1 MPRKNQFICYLFCTS
16 YALSYLCQVFNIQYY
31 IVIGNMW
38 IDVLWIIAG
47 LILILVGSDWLVD
60 GASGVAR
67 KYGISEFIIG
77 MTIVG
82 IGTSMPELVSSLI
95 SAIQGHGDMALGNV
109 TGSNICNILLILG
122 VTALISPIKYTPS
135 NIRKDIPFA
144 ILVSLLLIVM
154 LYNGFGLFGKMGAP
168 GISRRDSCYLL
179 LIFMVFMI
187 DSFKSAKNNTDEESE
202 ETQKPMPIVKAL
214 LLIVL
219 GLAGLI
225 FGGQVFVD
233 HTVSIAERFQVSEAF
248 ISITLMAVG
257 TSLPELAT
265 CIVAA
270 MKGKNQLALGNIIGS
285 NIFNISLII
294 GTSAAIS
301 PFEIQTISTVDMIMV
316 VVAALLLWVASF
328 TFKKK
333 RLDRIEGGLFLLVYA
348 AYIIYLSMN
357 IQA

>member
-1 MPRKNQFICYLFCTS
+1 
-16 YALSYLCQVFNIQYY
+16 
-31 IVIGNMW
+31 MW
-38 IDVLWIIAG
+38 IDILWIVAG
-47 LILILVGSDWLVD
+47 LVLILVGSDWLVE

-67 KYGISEFIIG
+67 KYGISEFVIG

-122 VTALISPIKYTPS
+122 VTALISPIKYTRS

-144 ILVSLLLIVM
+144 ILVSLFLMLM
-154 LYNGFGLFGKMGAP
+154 LYNGFGLLGEAGTP
-168 GISRRDSCYLL
+168 GISRSDALYLL
-179 LIFMVFMI
+179 MIFVIFMI
-187 DSFKSAKNNTDEESE
+187 DSFKSAKNGADEEE
-202 ETQKPMPIVKAL
+202 ENVKPMSMGKAL
-214 LLIVL
+214 VFILL
-219 GLAGLI
+219 GLVGLI

-233 HTVSIAERFQVSEAF
+233 HTVSIAERFHVSEAF

-294 GTSAAIS
+294 GASAVIS
-301 PFEIQTISTVDMIMV
+301 PFDIQTISTVDMVMV
-316 VVAALLLWVASF
+316 IVAAVLLWLAAF
-328 TFKKK
+328 TFKRKK
-333 RLDRIEGGLFLLVYA
+333 LDRVEGAIFLLCYIGYIVY
-348 AYIIYLSMN
+348 LTMN
-357 IQA
+357 M

>member
-1 MPRKNQFICYLFCTS
+1 
-16 YALSYLCQVFNIQYY
+16 
-31 IVIGNMW
+31 MW
-38 IDVLWIIAG
+38 IDILWIVAG
-47 LILILVGSDWLVD
+47 LVLILVGSDWLVE

-67 KYGISEFIIG
+67 KYGISEFVIG

-122 VTALISPIKYTPS
+122 VTALISPIKYTRS

-144 ILVSLLLIVM
+144 ILVSLFLIVM
-154 LYNGFGLFGKMGAP
+154 LYNCFGLFGEMGTP
-168 GISRRDSCYLL
+168 GISRVDALYLL
-179 LIFMVFMI
+179 SIFAVFMI
-187 DSFKSAKNNTDEESE
+187 DSFKSAKNGAEEEDASV
-202 ETQKPMPIVKAL
+202 KPMPMGKAIIYVL
-214 LLIVL
+214 L

-233 HTVSIAERFQVSEAF
+233 HTVSIAERFHVSEAF

-265 CIVAA
+265 CVVAA
-270 MKGKNQLALGNIIGS
+270 MKGKNQLALGNVIGS
-285 NIFNISLII
+285 NIFNIALII

-301 PFEIQTISTVDMIMV
+301 PFEIQSISTVDMGMVIV
-316 VVAALLLWVASF
+316 VVVLLWLAAF

-333 RLDRIEGGLFLLVYA
+333 KLDRVEGVIFLL
-348 AYIIYLSMN
+348 AYIAYITYLSMN
-357 IQA
+357 M

>member
-1 MPRKNQFICYLFCTS
+1 
-16 YALSYLCQVFNIQYY
+16 
-31 IVIGNMW
+31 MW
-38 IDVLWIIAG
+38 IDILWIVAG
-47 LILILVGSDWLVD
+47 LVLILVGSDWLVE

-122 VTALISPIKYTPS
+122 VTALISPIKYTRS

-144 ILVSLLLIVM
+144 ILVSLFLIVM
-154 LYNGFGLFGKMGAP
+154 LYNCFGLFGEMGTP
-168 GISRRDSCYLL
+168 GISRVDALYLL
-179 LIFMVFMI
+179 LIFAVFMI
-187 DSFKSAKNNTDEESE
+187 DSFKSAKNGAEEE
-202 ETQKPMPIVKAL
+202 EAGVKPMPMGKAIIFIL
-214 LLIVL
+214 L
-219 GLAGLI
+219 GLAGLV

-233 HTVSIAERFQVSEAF
+233 HTVSIAERFHVSEAF

-265 CIVAA
+265 CVVAA
-270 MKGKNQLALGNIIGS
+270 MKGKNQLALGNVIGS
-285 NIFNISLII
+285 NIFNIALII

-301 PFEIQTISTVDMIMV
+301 PFEIQSISTVDMAMV
-316 VVAALLLWVASF
+316 IVAAVLLWLAAF

-333 RLDRIEGGLFLLVYA
+333 KLDRVEGAIFLLAYM
-348 AYIIYLSMN
+348 AYITYLSMN
-357 IQA
+357 I

>member
-1 MPRKNQFICYLFCTS
+1 
-16 YALSYLCQVFNIQYY
+16 
-31 IVIGNMW
+31 MW
-38 IDVLWIIAG
+38 IDILWIVAG
-47 LILILVGSDWLVD
+47 LVLILVGSDWLVD

-67 KYGISEFIIG
+67 KYGISEFVIG

-122 VTALISPIKYTPS
+122 VTALISPIKYTRS

-144 ILVSLLLIVM
+144 ILVSLFLMVM
-154 LYNGFGLFGKMGAP
+154 LYNCFGLFGEMGTP
-168 GISRRDSCYLL
+168 GISRVDALYLL
-179 LIFMVFMI
+179 LIFAVFMI
-187 DSFKSAKNNTDEESE
+187 DSFKSAKNGAEEE
-202 ETQKPMPIVKAL
+202 EASVKPMPMGKAIIFIL
-214 LLIVL
+214 L

-225 FGGQVFVD
+225 FGGRVFVD

-265 CIVAA
+265 CAVAA
-270 MKGKNQLALGNIIGS
+270 MKGKNQLALGNVIGS
-285 NIFNISLII
+285 NIFNITLII

-301 PFEIQTISTVDMIMV
+301 PFEIQSISTVDMGMVIV
-316 VVAALLLWVASF
+316 VVVLLWLAAF

-333 RLDRIEGGLFLLVYA
+333 KLDRVEGVIFLL
-348 AYIIYLSMN
+348 AYIAYITYLSMN
-357 IQA
+357 M

>member
-1 MPRKNQFICYLFCTS
+1 
-16 YALSYLCQVFNIQYY
+16 
-31 IVIGNMW
+31 MW
-38 IDVLWIIAG
+38 IDILWIVAG
-47 LILILVGSDWLVD
+47 LVLILVGSDWLVD

-67 KYGISEFIIG
+67 KYGISEFVIG

-122 VTALISPIKYTPS
+122 VTALISPIKYTRS

-144 ILVSLLLIVM
+144 ILVSLFLIVM
-154 LYNGFGLFGKMGAP
+154 LYNCFGLFGEMGTP
-168 GISRRDSCYLL
+168 GISRVDALYLL
-179 LIFMVFMI
+179 SIFAVFMI
-187 DSFKSAKNNTDEESE
+187 DSFKSAKNGAEEEDASV
-202 ETQKPMPIVKAL
+202 KSMPMGKAIIFIL
-214 LLIVL
+214 L

-225 FGGQVFVD
+225 FGGRVFVD
-233 HTVSIAERFQVSEAF
+233 HTVSIAERFHVSEAF

-265 CIVAA
+265 CAVAA
-270 MKGKNQLALGNIIGS
+270 MKGKNQLALGNVIGS
-285 NIFNISLII
+285 NIFNITLII

-301 PFEIQTISTVDMIMV
+301 PFEIQSISTVDMGMVIV
-316 VVAALLLWVASF
+316 VVVLLWLAAF

-333 RLDRIEGGLFLLVYA
+333 KLDRVEGAIFLL
-348 AYIIYLSMN
+348 AYIAYITYLSMN
-357 IQA
+357 M

>member
-1 MPRKNQFICYLFCTS
+1 
-16 YALSYLCQVFNIQYY
+16 
-31 IVIGNMW
+31 MW
-38 IDVLWIIAG
+38 IDILWIVAG
-47 LILILVGSDWLVD
+47 LVLILVGSDWLVE

-67 KYGISEFIIG
+67 KYGISEFVIG

-122 VTALISPIKYTPS
+122 VTALISPIKYTKS

-144 ILVSLLLIVM
+144 ILASLFLMLM
-154 LYNGFGLFGKMGAP
+154 LYNSFGLFGEMGTP
-168 GISRRDSCYLL
+168 GISRSDALYLL
-179 LIFMVFMI
+179 VIFGIFMI
-187 DSFKSAKNNTDEESE
+187 DSFKSAKNGIDEEE
-202 ETQKPMPIVKAL
+202 ENVKPMPMVKAL
-214 LLIVL
+214 VFIVL
-219 GLAGLI
+219 GLAGLV

-233 HTVSIAERFQVSEAF
+233 HTVSVAEKFHVSEAF

-270 MKGKNQLALGNIIGS
+270 MKGQNQLALGNVIGS
-285 NIFNISLII
+285 NIFNISLIL
-294 GTSAAIS
+294 GSSAVIS
-301 PFEIQTISTVDMIMV
+301 PFEIQTISTVDMV
-316 VVAALLLWVASF
+316 VVIVAVVLLWLAAF

-333 RLDRIEGGLFLLVYA
+333 MLDRVEGAIFLLCYIGYIVY
-348 AYIIYLSMN
+348 LTMN
-357 IQA
+357 M

>member
-1 MPRKNQFICYLFCTS
+1 
-16 YALSYLCQVFNIQYY
+16 
-31 IVIGNMW
+31 MW
-38 IDVLWIIAG
+38 IDILWILVG
-47 LILILVGSDWLVD
+47 LVLILVGSDWLVD

-67 KYGISEFIIG
+67 KYGISEFVIG

-122 VTALISPIKYTPS
+122 VTALISPIGYTRS

-144 ILVSLLLIVM
+144 ILVSLFLMLM
-154 LYNGFGLFGKMGAP
+154 LYNGFGLFGEIGAP
-168 GISRRDSCYLL
+168 GISRSDALYLL
-179 LIFMVFMI
+179 LIFVIFMI
-187 DSFKSAKNNTDEESE
+187 DSFKSAKLGAGDEEE
-202 ETQKPMPIVKAL
+202 EEVKPMSMGKAL
-214 LLIVL
+214 VFIVL

-233 HTVSIAERFQVSEAF
+233 HTVSIAERFHVSEAF

-265 CIVAA
+265 CVVAA

-285 NIFNISLII
+285 NVFNISLII
-294 GTSAAIS
+294 GASAAIS
-301 PFEIQTISTVDMIMV
+301 PFEIQSISTVDMVMV
-316 VVAALLLWVASF
+316 IVAALLLWLAAF

-333 RLDRIEGGLFLLVYA
+333 RLDRVEGVIFLLCYVG
-348 AYIIYLSMN
+348 YIVYLSMN
-357 IQA
+357 I

>member
-1 MPRKNQFICYLFCTS
+1 
-16 YALSYLCQVFNIQYY
+16 
-31 IVIGNMW
+31 MW
-38 IDVLWIIAG
+38 IDILWIVAG
-47 LILILVGSDWLVD
+47 LVLILVGSDWLVE

-67 KYGISEFIIG
+67 KYGISEFVIG

-122 VTALISPIKYTPS
+122 VTALISPIKYTRS

-144 ILVSLLLIVM
+144 ILVSLFLMVM
-154 LYNGFGLFGKMGAP
+154 LYNCFGLFGEMGTP
-168 GISRRDSCYLL
+168 GISRVDALYLL
-179 LIFMVFMI
+179 LIFAMFMI
-187 DSFKSAKNNTDEESE
+187 DSFKSAKNGAEEE
-202 ETQKPMPIVKAL
+202 EASVKPMPMGKAIIFIL
-214 LLIVL
+214 L

-233 HTVSIAERFQVSEAF
+233 HTVSIAERFHVSEAF

-265 CIVAA
+265 CVVAA
-270 MKGKNQLALGNIIGS
+270 MKGKNQLALGNVIGS
-285 NIFNISLII
+285 NIFNIALII

-301 PFEIQTISTVDMIMV
+301 PFEIQSISTVDMGMVIV
-316 VVAALLLWVASF
+316 VVVLLWLAAF

-333 RLDRIEGGLFLLVYA
+333 KLDRVEGVIFLL
-348 AYIIYLSMN
+348 AYIAYITYLSMN
-357 IQA
+357 M